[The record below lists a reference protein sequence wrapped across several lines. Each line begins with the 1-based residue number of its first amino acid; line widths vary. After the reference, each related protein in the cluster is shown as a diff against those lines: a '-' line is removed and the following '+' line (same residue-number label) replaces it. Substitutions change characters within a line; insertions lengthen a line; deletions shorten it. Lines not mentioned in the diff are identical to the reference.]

1 MCSINAKEIEKRNTI
16 PPAQKEKSTSQ
27 NCHHRKNIDHKINEK
42 ITWQIFF
49 VRNKH
54 FSGMLRKVPD
64 TISVEEHKAYRH
76 ILAVPPE
83 ELQDSPGISVAML
96 HKHSHQFSNIYVLYQ
111 PLDFGFLFLCH

>member
-1 MCSINAKEIEKRNTI
+1 MGSIHAEEIEERNTI

-27 NCHHRKNIDHKINEK
+27 NCHHRKNINHKINEE

-54 FSGMLRKVPD
+54 FFGMLRKVPD
-64 TISVEEHKAYRH
+64 TISVKEHKAYGH

-83 ELQDSPGISVAML
+83 EL
-96 HKHSHQFSNIYVLYQ
+96 
-111 PLDFGFLFLCH
+111 